1 MPRRPPHDARVSSV
15 PPLRIV
21 PLDEPPA
28 LQARA
33 MDNLRFI
40 RETMER
46 AGSFTAVS
54 GLGVCA
60 TGVLAVVAAAVAGT
74 DQASDRWMLA
84 WFGAL
89 LGSVLVSGWATV
101 RKARGAGMPIL
112 SGPGRKFVLAFSP
125 PMVVG
130 ALLTLV
136 LVRVDQMALLPGAWM
151 LLYGTAVMA
160 AGAFSVRIVPAMGGC
175 FLLLGAVALFSPPVV
190 AQILMAIGFG
200 GLHLAFGVA
209 IIRGHGG

>member
-1 MPRRPPHDARVSSV
+1 MPHRPPHDARVSSV

-21 PLDEPPA
+21 PVDEPPA
-28 LQARA
+28 LHARA

-54 GLGVCA
+54 GWGMCA
-60 TGVLAVVAAAVAGT
+60 TGALAIVAAAFAGLDPT
-74 DQASDRWMLA
+74 SWRWILA
-84 WFGAL
+84 WMGAL
-89 LGSVLVSGWATV
+89 VGSVVVSGWATV

-125 PMVVG
+125 PMFVG
-130 ALLTLV
+130 ALLTVV
-136 LVRVDQMALLPGAWM
+136 LVRVGEMALLPGAWL
-151 LLYGTAVMA
+151 LLYGTAVTA

-175 FLLLGAVALFSPPVV
+175 FLLLGAVAVFSPPFL
-190 AQILMAIGFG
+190 AQALMLLGFG

-209 IIRGHGG
+209 IARGHGG

>member
-1 MPRRPPHDARVSSV
+1 
-15 PPLRIV
+15 
-21 PLDEPPA
+21 
-28 LQARA
+28 

-54 GLGVCA
+54 GWAMCA
-60 TGVLAVVAAAVAGT
+60 TGALAIAAAIVGGREPNA
-74 DQASDRWMLA
+74 ARWMAA

-89 LGSVLVSGWATV
+89 AASLVVSGWATV
-101 RKARGAGMPIL
+101 RKARGAGLPIL

-125 PMVVG
+125 PMLVG

-136 LVRVDQMALLPGAWM
+136 LVRAEEVALLPGAWL

-160 AGAFSVRIVPAMGGC
+160 AGAFSVRIVPAMGAS
-175 FLLLGAVALFSPPVV
+175 FLALGAVALFSPPVL
-190 AQILMAIGFG
+190 AHLLMVIGFG
-200 GLHLAFGVA
+200 GLHLAFGIA
-209 IIRGHGG
+209 IARRHGG

>member
-1 MPRRPPHDARVSSV
+1 MRRRPRHDARVNTQS
-15 PPLRIV
+15 PLRV
-21 PLDEPPA
+21 VRVDDPPA

-54 GLGVCA
+54 GWGMCA
-60 TGVLAVVAAAVAGT
+60 TGALAVGAAVVAGS
-74 DQASDRWMLA
+74 DQSSWRWMAA
-84 WFGAL
+84 WMGAL

-125 PMVVG
+125 PMFVG

-136 LVRVDQMALLPGAWM
+136 LVRVEQMALLPGAWM

-175 FLLLGAVALFSPPVV
+175 FLLLGAVAVFSPPFL
-190 AQILMAIGFG
+190 AQLLMVIGFG
-200 GLHLAFGVA
+200 GLHLAFGTA
-209 IIRGHGG
+209 IARGHGG